1 MIIGRKSMNHDSNT
15 PVKGDIL
22 IVDDDRS
29 NLSDLERAV
38 REGSFRKDLYYR
50 LSVFPITIPPLLERR
65 DDIPLLV
72 WAFVKE
78 FGEKMGKSIEVIPKK
93 TMDMLQG
100 YSWPGNV
107 RELRNVIE
115 RAMILN
121 RGQTFHVDRF
131 KSEDFEAEQ
140 PVRLDEL
147 ERRHIIDMLERTGWR
162 VSGKNG
168 TAEILGLKPTTLE
181 ARMKKLGIERPY

>member
-1 MIIGRKSMNHDSNT
+1 MAHKQTDSH
-15 PVKGDIL
+15 KGDIL
-22 IVDDDRS
+22 IVDDDLPS
-29 NLSDLERAV
+29 LNTLSSMLTTEGYEV
-38 REGSFRKDLYYR
+38 RGVPDGQM
-50 LSVFPITIPPLLERR
+50 
-65 DDIPLLV
+65 
-72 WAFVKE
+72 AF
-78 FGEKMGKSIEVIPKK
+78 
-93 TMDMLQG
+93 T
-100 YSWPGNV
+100 
-107 RELRNVIE
+107 VIE

-121 RGQTFHVDRF
+121 TGQTFHVDRF
-131 KSEDFEAEQ
+131 RPEDFEAEQ

>member
-1 MIIGRKSMNHDSNT
+1 M
-15 PVKGDIL
+15 
-22 IVDDDRS
+22 
-29 NLSDLERAV
+29 
-38 REGSFRKDLYYR
+38 
-50 LSVFPITIPPLLERR
+50 
-65 DDIPLLV
+65 

-78 FGEKMGKSIEVIPKK
+78 FGKSMGKSIEVIPKK

-121 RGQTFHVDRF
+121 TRQTFHIDKIR
-131 KSEDFEAEQ
+131 SEDLEAEQ
-140 PVRLDEL
+140 PVKL
-147 ERRHIIDMLERTGWR
+147 EEVERMHIVDMLKRTGWR
-162 VSGKNG
+162 VRGKKG
-168 TAEILGLKPTTLE
+168 AAEILGLKPTTLE